1 MGKTRGVWRK
11 QESKGNL
18 ENRMNRHIGSSL
30 DDFLEEEEM
39 LAEAEAVAVKR
50 VIVFQLRA
58 LMREQN
64 LTTTQMA
71 KRMKTNRPAME
82 RLLDP
87 DKVSVTL
94 LTLARAARALGKRIR
109 IEVGAERSPRVART
123 ASAKQ
128 TPLE

>member
-50 VIVFQLRA
+50 VIVFQLRE

-71 KRMKTNRPAME
+71 KWMNTNRSAME

-87 DKVSVTL
+87 DNVSVTL

-109 IEVGAERSPRVART
+109 IEIGAECSPRVARA